1 MPRVTRRGYANLLI
15 DIRSQ
20 RWDVIA
26 EKHDH
31 RGLVQVAQLRDERF
45 QRRIA
50 LLQKPAIVGQ
60 NGASAVAHLVG
71 KGRLRAVGYAK
82 VVIVIAAMILHGQ
95 AEDEVAPF
103 RFRKLMQNGAVVLLV
118 ADKHALFFKWG
129 HGGVQRKKAVKAQH
143 AQIMITVVVHA
154 VIPVDGRG
162 LISPVPQHRGQAA
175 HRRQAHRIGV
185 DDILAAKSRE
195 HLKFRFAGT
204 AAQLGHVQFAPPA
217 AFGQPVIERRQ
228 LAVQLQI
235 LAQPSLVGKAFTEH
249 HNDIGR
255 VVRSSLRRFLYQC
268 AVRIAH
274 TLFIVIHAHQRPAVI
289 LHGNGGKQR
298 AIGSGLVHHVVA
310 LPSVCQRK
318 GAQRRKDRHHK
329 QTQQRKQRPAM

>member
-1 MPRVTRRGYANLLI
+1 MVSEQHVIAEQIIDGITFGARREVTRRRIARRLTQPFHVGKEGVIVHAGQCQGVGAQLPGIQVGFSRRNAAIVAPDEVRSQVPRVTRRGYANLLI

-103 RFRKLMQNGAVVLLV
+103 CFRKLMQNGAVVLLV
-118 ADKHALFFKWG
+118 ADKHALFFKGG

-143 AQIMITVVVHA
+143 TQIMVTVVVHA

-162 LISPVPQHRGQAA
+162 LISPVP
-175 HRRQAHRIGV
+175 
-185 DDILAAKSRE
+185 
-195 HLKFRFAGT
+195 
-204 AAQLGHVQFAPPA
+204 
-217 AFGQPVIERRQ
+217 
-228 LAVQLQI
+228 
-235 LAQPSLVGKAFTEH
+235 
-249 HNDIGR
+249 
-255 VVRSSLRRFLYQC
+255 
-268 AVRIAH
+268 
-274 TLFIVIHAHQRPAVI
+274 
-289 LHGNGGKQR
+289 
-298 AIGSGLVHHVVA
+298 
-310 LPSVCQRK
+310 
-318 GAQRRKDRHHK
+318 
-329 QTQQRKQRPAM
+329 